1 LERVCLSRTRL
12 ESRHN
17 LPRHDNSG
25 YPASVVKN
33 DAKNNCLLG
42 RFVGER
48 SRLVGQFIVGERS
61 RLVGQFIVGERSRL
75 VGQLVVG
82 ERSRLVGQLVVGE
95 RSPLVGQFVVGERS
109 SLVGQLVV
117 GETSPLVGQF
127 FVGERL
133 EEASLN
139 EIDQSLGFYID
150 RLSVSW
156 AAGPF

>member
-42 RFVGER
+42 RF
-48 SRLVGQFIVGERS
+48 VGERS